1 MSSEPKLEPLGLEAG
16 IWRGR
21 ITGPATLPTVE
32 VSHRGN
38 PLIGVEVAPET
49 GDEGGGKAGGKGWIV
64 SVPVPSNTLSDG
76 VQTFLVAEPGG
87 PALGCFAIMAGAPP
101 EPDLRSE
108 LALLRAELEVLK
120 RAFRRRMGG

>member
-1 MSSEPKLEPLGLEAG
+1 MNSEVKLTPLGLEAG

-21 ITGPATLPTVE
+21 ITGPATAPAVE

-38 PLIGVEVAPET
+38 PLIGVELAA
-49 GDEGGGKAGGKGWIV
+49 EGEGWIV
-64 SVPVPSNTLSDG
+64 SVPIPANTLSDG
-76 VQTFLVAEPGG
+76 VQTFLVALPGG
-87 PALGCFAIMAGAPP
+87 PALGCFAIIAGAPP

-120 RAFRRRMGG
+120 RAFRRRLGG